1 MRRSRLLLLMLLPA
15 YGLFSSF
22 LSIVNFPGMDLAG
35 VYALL
40 LSNPMIFVILISVPL
55 LRADEDTAYMILI
68 VSNLAFWLPVAHLT
82 DVLLEKVRRRRARRR
97 G

>member
-22 LSIVNFPGMDLAG
+22 MSIVNFPGLDLAG
-35 VYALL
+35 VYALI
-40 LSNPMIFVILISVPL
+40 LSNPTIVVSVISSLL
-55 LRADEDTAYMILI
+55 LRADENTTYTIVI
-68 VSNLAFWLPVAHLT
+68 VSNLAFWLLVAHLA
-82 DVLLEKVRRRRARRR
+82 DVLLEKARRRRARRR

>member
-22 LSIVNFPGMDLAG
+22 MSIVNFPGLDLAG
-35 VYALL
+35 VYALI
-40 LSNPMIFVILISVPL
+40 LSNPTIVVSVISSLL
-55 LRADEDTAYMILI
+55 LRADENTTYTIVI
-68 VSNLAFWLPVAHLT
+68 VSNLAFWLPVAHLA
-82 DVLLEKVRRRRARRR
+82 DVLLEQARRRRARRR